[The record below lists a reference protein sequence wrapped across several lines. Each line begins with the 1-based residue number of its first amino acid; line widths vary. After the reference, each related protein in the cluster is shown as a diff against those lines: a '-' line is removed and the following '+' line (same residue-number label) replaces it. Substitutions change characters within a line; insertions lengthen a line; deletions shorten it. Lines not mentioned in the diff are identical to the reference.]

1 MTLIRRHRVGAHTL
15 ERAVEEATGIK
26 GVHQTANQTQCFF
39 RSACS
44 RVGRGGPSVHCL
56 AALPHARVPGGS
68 RDARG
73 L

>member
-26 GVHQTANQTQCFF
+26 GLHPNRQPNPVLLSLRLQPSWT
-39 RSACS
+39 R
-44 RVGRGGPSVHCL
+44 RGPVHCP

-68 RDARG
+68 CDARG

>member
-1 MTLIRRHRVGAHTL
+1 MTLIRRHRVGAHTP
-15 ERAVEEATGIK
+15 ERAIEEAIFIK
-26 GVHQTANQTQCFF
+26 DAPPPPNFF